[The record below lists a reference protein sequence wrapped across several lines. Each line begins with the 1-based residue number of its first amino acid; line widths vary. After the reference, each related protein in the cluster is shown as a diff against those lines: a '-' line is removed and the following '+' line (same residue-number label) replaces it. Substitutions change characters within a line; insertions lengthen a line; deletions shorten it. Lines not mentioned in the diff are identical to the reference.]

1 MNILEQTH
9 YPNKVCY
16 DFDDEPFKI
25 GRMSEYLKF
34 KENGHLSY
42 YSYYEF
48 RFLDFGTYDDT
59 KFHDERL
66 SWDGWYPFQHDDTD
80 KAYINYYN
88 IK

>member
-34 KENGHLSY
+34 KEKKIIFIVSI
-42 YSYYEF
+42 F
-48 RFLDFGTYDDT
+48 
-59 KFHDERL
+59 
-66 SWDGWYPFQHDDTD
+66 
-80 KAYINYYN
+80 I
-88 IK
+88 